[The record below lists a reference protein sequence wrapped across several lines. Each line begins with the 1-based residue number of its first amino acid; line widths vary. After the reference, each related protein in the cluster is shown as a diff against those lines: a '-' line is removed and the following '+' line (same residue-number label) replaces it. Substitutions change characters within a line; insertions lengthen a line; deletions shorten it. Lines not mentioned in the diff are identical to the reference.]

1 MNKRIILSGGML
13 VFMAAIVAGGTGAF
27 FSDTETSVGNV
38 FTAGSVS
45 IDLESITHEYYG
57 DDNDIPANY
66 FETGTAGTVP
76 FFSFGDLK
84 PGDTG
89 EITSVLANGA
99 NDALFCARTVAVT
112 GNDSDLADLLYF
124 RVNTGNGLPA
134 ATTYQPLALG
144 QWFSLDPADAA
155 NPGGGALEVAANTT
169 TDLELEYC
177 FGTFVNGTTGLA
189 GCEVQNPG
197 DPAVWNAAQND
208 EITLTTEYYA
218 VQARNNGDF
227 ACGDLNAESTGPTPV
242 VAASYATG
250 FEPSAFATG
259 NINGQDGWQM
269 TGTLDSVV
277 VDDPVIA
284 DTQSLRISNG
294 LTTGNFGQQTFAQQL
309 AVGAGET
316 GIAPANR
323 FEAEFEISSTELA
336 EQPGLAISVSPD
348 NGAGARMSYLGFA
361 DSAAGIDVTFYDV
374 TNAGPLPTVSTFNPV
389 SLGSL
394 DRTTSHTIKFV
405 MEFVDGPANDVVE
418 IYINGTLVHTGTS
431 WEDHFRFD
439 PEQSGNG
446 GQIVYPVN
454 TLIFRAAGTAVPA
467 SLNGGYLFDNVVL
480 TSSTI

>member
-1 MNKRIILSGGML
+1 ML

-45 IDLESITHEYYG
+45 IDLQSITHDYYG

-124 RVNTGNGLPA
+124 RVNTGDGLPA
-134 ATTYQPLALG
+134 STTYQPLALG

-155 NPGGGALEVAANTT
+155 NPGGGALAVDANTT

-197 DPAVWNAAQND
+197 DPAVWNDAQND

-218 VQARNNGDF
+218 VQARNNGGF
-227 ACGDLNAESTGPTPV
+227 ACGDLNPTPV
-242 VAASYATG
+242 VFGLTDQDGEHDDNQAAG
-250 FEPSAFATG
+250 EPYVSWV
-259 NINGQDGWQM
+259 INGDEIEFTFHNPTAIASPM
-269 TGTLDSVV
+269 FFDYRI
-277 VDDPVIA
+277 DDEAGSPLGGV
-284 DTQSLRISNG
+284 T
-294 LTTGNFGQQTFAQQL
+294 
-309 AVGAGET
+309 GET
-316 GIAPANR
+316 IGSGPYAGDVWGDFYNFVSVPAGSTETR
-323 FEAEFEISSTELA
+323 VLSGTSKIQVRLFLGPERDYDFDWITFEAI
-336 EQPGLAISVSPD
+336 
-348 NGAGARMSYLGFA
+348 
-361 DSAAGIDVTFYDV
+361 
-374 TNAGPLPTVSTFNPV
+374 
-389 SLGSL
+389 
-394 DRTTSHTIKFV
+394 
-405 MEFVDGPANDVVE
+405 
-418 IYINGTLVHTGTS
+418 
-431 WEDHFRFD
+431 
-439 PEQSGNG
+439 
-446 GQIVYPVN
+446 
-454 TLIFRAAGTAVPA
+454 
-467 SLNGGYLFDNVVL
+467 
-480 TSSTI
+480 

>member
-1 MNKRIILSGGML
+1 MNKRMILSGGML

-45 IDLESITHEYYG
+45 IDLQSITHDYYG

-124 RVNTGNGLPA
+124 RVNTGDGLPA
-134 ATTYQPLALG
+134 STTYQPLALG

-155 NPGGGALEVAANTT
+155 NPGGGALAVDANTT

-197 DPAVWNAAQND
+197 DPAVWNDAQND

-218 VQARNNGDF
+218 VQARNNGGF
-227 ACGDLNAESTGPTPV
+227 ACGDLNQVVLPTTEVDLTQAGDTYFIVSETANTNLGFGVGLGAPDVPSVSGVTSVKIELFDGGTLLVTNSVDTANQGTAGVIGLVESASNISSPFRNVLTTSTSWNYGTPV
-242 VAASYATG
+242 DWDGTN
-250 FEPSAFATG
+250 EPTKAVITIEHDAGTWVGTLNSFTG
-259 NINGQDGWQM
+259 NYSAIN
-269 TGTLDSVV
+269 
-277 VDDPVIA
+277 
-284 DTQSLRISNG
+284 
-294 LTTGNFGQQTFAQQL
+294 
-309 AVGAGET
+309 
-316 GIAPANR
+316 
-323 FEAEFEISSTELA
+323 
-336 EQPGLAISVSPD
+336 
-348 NGAGARMSYLGFA
+348 
-361 DSAAGIDVTFYDV
+361 
-374 TNAGPLPTVSTFNPV
+374 
-389 SLGSL
+389 
-394 DRTTSHTIKFV
+394 
-405 MEFVDGPANDVVE
+405 
-418 IYINGTLVHTGTS
+418 
-431 WEDHFRFD
+431 
-439 PEQSGNG
+439 
-446 GQIVYPVN
+446 
-454 TLIFRAAGTAVPA
+454 
-467 SLNGGYLFDNVVL
+467 
-480 TSSTI
+480 